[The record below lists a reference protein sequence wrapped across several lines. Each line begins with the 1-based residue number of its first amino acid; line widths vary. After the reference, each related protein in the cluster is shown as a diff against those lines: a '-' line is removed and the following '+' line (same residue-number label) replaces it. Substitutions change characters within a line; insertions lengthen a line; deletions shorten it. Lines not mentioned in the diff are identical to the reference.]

1 MIENKILQFEP
12 FKQAKKWDDEYIE
25 FLGNIEKYFKTKTNP
40 VEMKKRIYF
49 GLRYLDGIVNV

>member
-12 FKQAKKWDDEYIE
+12 FKKAKKWDDEYIE

-40 VEMKKRIYF
+40 FINGWNIFRQKSSKYS
-49 GLRYLDGIVNV
+49 YY